1 MSIVKKIR
9 DSSTNRLGARGYRD
23 LTRALSAAPTRAS
36 REELLNLTNM
46 GR

>member
-1 MSIVKKIR
+1 MSILRRIR
-9 DSSTNRLGARGYRD
+9 SSKSRSTARGYRD
-23 LTRALSAAPTRAS
+23 LARTLASAPTRTS

>member
-1 MSIVKKIR
+1 MTILRRIR
-9 DSSTNRLGARGYRD
+9 SSRSRSTARGYRD
-23 LTRALSAAPTRAS
+23 LARTMASAPTRAS

>member
-1 MSIVKKIR
+1 MSIVRKIR
-9 DSSTNRLGARGYRD
+9 TSRSRSTARGYRD
-23 LTRALSAAPTRAS
+23 LARAVASAPTRAS